1 MVWRAQPAHRDFPLA
16 QRPSLALYPARKF
29 ETGERTAMKFR
40 IALTAAASLALA
52 ACGSSEDASTEA
64 EADTVEMTADEALTD
79 VEEMPV
85 EDPAANTAPVEMDTA
100 SPSEEAEIQEA
111 GDSAADTAAA
121 AMDAMAEDAN

>member
-1 MVWRAQPAHRDFPLA
+1 
-16 QRPSLALYPARKF
+16 
-29 ETGERTAMKFR
+29 MKFR

-85 EDPAANTAPVEMDTA
+85 EDPAANTATVEMDTA

>member
-1 MVWRAQPAHRDFPLA
+1 
-16 QRPSLALYPARKF
+16 
-29 ETGERTAMKFR
+29 MKFR

-100 SPSEEAEIQEA
+100 SPSEEAEVQEA

>member
-1 MVWRAQPAHRDFPLA
+1 
-16 QRPSLALYPARKF
+16 
-29 ETGERTAMKFR
+29 MKFR
-40 IALTAAASLALA
+40 IALPAAASLALA
-52 ACGSSEDASTEA
+52 ACGSSEDASSEA

>member
-1 MVWRAQPAHRDFPLA
+1 
-16 QRPSLALYPARKF
+16 
-29 ETGERTAMKFR
+29 MKFR

-100 SPSEEAEIQEA
+100 SPSEETEIQEA

-121 AMDAMAEDAN
+121 AMDAMAEDTN

>member
-1 MVWRAQPAHRDFPLA
+1 
-16 QRPSLALYPARKF
+16 
-29 ETGERTAMKFR
+29 MKFR

-85 EDPAANTAPVEMDTA
+85 EDPAANTAPVAMDTA
-100 SPSEEAEIQEA
+100 SPS
-111 GDSAADTAAA
+111 
-121 AMDAMAEDAN
+121 AN

>member
-1 MVWRAQPAHRDFPLA
+1 
-16 QRPSLALYPARKF
+16 
-29 ETGERTAMKFR
+29 MKFR

-52 ACGSSEDASTEA
+52 ACGNSEDPSTEA

>member
-1 MVWRAQPAHRDFPLA
+1 
-16 QRPSLALYPARKF
+16 
-29 ETGERTAMKFR
+29 MKFR

-121 AMDAMAEDAN
+121 AMDAMSEDSSN

>member
-1 MVWRAQPAHRDFPLA
+1 
-16 QRPSLALYPARKF
+16 
-29 ETGERTAMKFR
+29 MKFR

-52 ACGSSEDASTEA
+52 ACGRSEDASTEA